1 MEICPDY
8 AYLAIIDKSKVFF
21 TRAKDPDRTMVKE
34 IWQSN
39 EKTIADFYLN
49 QFEVQWE
56 KPKI

>member
-21 TRAKDPDRTMVKE
+21 TRAKDPDRTMVEE

-39 EKTIADFYLN
+39 EKTIVDFYLN
-49 QFEVQWE
+49 QFEVQ
-56 KPKI
+56 